1 MVRKQWLSVG
11 SVQSYNLNGSILG
24 IDCGELGVEITI
36 ISSNIVR
43 VHLITPNQI
52 KRDSWAIVK
61 QQSQPPKFDFKE
73 EPEFFKISTDDI
85 DLRIGKNPCRLEF
98 YSADGWLINRDD
110 VAKGMGWDEEQV
122 RCWKDMPEG
131 EYYFGFGEKTGPLDK
146 REQSLTM
153 WNTDNIYH
161 YTPSDPIYESIPFF
175 LALREGRSYG
185 IFFDNTYR
193 SSFDMGKEAADYY
206 SFGASGGPLDYYFIY
221 GPEPKKVI
229 FLYTELTG
237 RIPLP
242 PLWSLGYHQCR
253 WSYYPESRVRQIADE
268 FRKRRIPCDV
278 IWLDL
283 DYTDEFRAFTW
294 DKNRFPNPEKLVSD
308 LREQGFRVVVS
319 NFPGIKV
326 DERYHVCDQ
335 GVSGN
340 HFVRLPDGKLFI
352 GPQWPPECYFPDFAN
367 SRTREWWGNL
377 YKDYLD
383 IGIAGIWSDMAEPS
397 ISGVKKTFPLD
408 VVHDVDGRI
417 TDHRE
422 FHNIYGLEMARAI
435 YEGLLHLRPEIRPF
449 ILSRAAFSG
458 IQRYAAVW
466 TGDNESS
473 WEHLRLTIPMCLN
486 IGISGE
492 PFVGVDIGGFRRDPS
507 PELYARWI
515 QIGVFYPFCRT
526 HTMIGT
532 ADQEPWSFGEEVEKI
547 SRKYIELRYQL
558 LPYIYNCFYQATQTG
573 IPVMRAMF
581 IDFPDDAVVL
591 EYTPDGN
598 IAERQ
603 FMFGD
608 WLLVAPVVYENA
620 KSLIIYLPE
629 GEWFNFW
636 TNERHEG
643 PLPIV
648 VDTPLDFCPIFVQGG
663 AIIPMQDI
671 VQYSDEKSIDPL
683 ILSVYP
689 SGTSKVQYY
698 EDDGI
703 SFGYTKGEF
712 LLTNC
717 TCSKDEKGITFE
729 ISAREGKYNP
739 DPRSYEIRFYGIE
752 QKPSKALW
760 NGETM
765 EMASSQSELKTKDS
779 GWIYL
784 DNEKTVVVRIPD
796 QGKQEYIEISL

>member
-1 MVRKQWLSVG
+1 MIQN
-11 SVQSYNLNGSILG
+11 YNLKENVLD
-24 IDCGELGVEITI
+24 IDCGELGVKITI
-36 ISSNIVR
+36 ISPFIIR
-43 VHLITPNQI
+43 VQLITPNQI
-52 KRDSWAIVK
+52 TRDSWAVVRHEHPI
-61 QQSQPPKFDFKE
+61 PKFEFVE
-73 EPEFFKISTDDI
+73 ESEFLKVSTE
-85 DLRIGKNPCRLEF
+85 DLVLQIGKNPCRLEV
-98 YSADGWLINRDD
+98 YSSDGLLINRDD
-110 VAKGMGWDEEQV
+110 VAKGMGWDGEQV
-122 RCWKDMPEG
+122 RCWKEMLEG
-131 EYYFGFGEKTGPLDK
+131 EHYFGFGEKTGPLDK
-146 REQSLTM
+146 REQALSM

-161 YTPSDPIYESIPFF
+161 YTPSDPIYESFPFF

-185 IFFDNTYR
+185 IFFDNTYY
-193 SSFDMGKEAADYY
+193 SSFDMGKESADYY
-206 SFGASGGPLDYYFIY
+206 SFGASGGSLDYYFIY
-221 GPEPKKVI
+221 GPEPKMVI
-229 FLYTELTG
+229 FYYTELTG
-237 RIPLP
+237 RMPLP
-242 PLWSLGYHQCR
+242 PLWSLAYHQCR
-253 WSYYPESRVRQIADE
+253 WSYYPESKVRQIAGE
-268 FRKRRIPCDV
+268 FRKRKIPCDA

-283 DYTDEFRAFTW
+283 DHTDEFRCFTW

-308 LREQGFRVVVS
+308 LREQGFKVVVS
-319 NFPGIKV
+319 NFPGVKV
-326 DERYHVCDQ
+326 DKGYHVCDQ

-340 HFVRLPDGKLFI
+340 HFVGLPDGKLFI

-367 SRTREWWGNL
+367 SRTREWWGTL

-383 IGIAGIWSDMAEPS
+383 IGIVGIWSDMAEPS

-408 VVHDVDGRI
+408 VVHNVDGRI
-417 TDHRE
+417 TDHSE
-422 FHNIYGLEMARAI
+422 FHNVYGLEMARAI
-435 YEGLLHLRPEIRPF
+435 YEGLLRLRPNIRPF

-532 ADQEPWSFGEEVEKI
+532 ADQEPWSFGEEVEEI
-547 SRKYIELRYQL
+547 SRKYIELRYRL
-558 LPYIYNCFYQATQTG
+558 LPYIYNCFYQASQTG

-581 IDFPDDAVVL
+581 IDFPDDPVVL

-636 TNERHEG
+636 TNERHEA
-643 PLPIV
+643 PLPMV
-648 VDTPLDFCPIFVQGG
+648 VDTPLDFCPIFVRGG
-663 AIIPMQDI
+663 AIIPMQNI

-689 SGTSKVQYY
+689 SRTSKVQYY

-703 SFGYTKGEF
+703 SFDYTRGDF
-712 LLTNC
+712 LLINY
-717 TCSKDEKGITFE
+717 TCSKTEQSITFE
-729 ISAREGKYNP
+729 IGKREGNYKP
-739 DPRSYEIRFYGIE
+739 SPRSYEIIFNSVE
-752 QKPSKALW
+752 QKPSKILW
-760 NGETM
+760 NGEVM
-765 EMASSQSELKTKDS
+765 EMISLENELRSKTS
-779 GWIYL
+779 GWVYL
-784 DNEKTVVVRIPD
+784 EDKQTVVVRIPD
-796 QGKQEYIEISL
+796 GGEQEKIEISM